1 MVGTAGSVLIRQVYL
16 IQSVLYREVPLYV
29 CAHLCLLC
37 SYVFVA
43 FDCVS
48 GRNHFGLVESGGS
61 HGKAK
66 RLTGPKVK
74 GELTPDSLQP
84 LVERLSLELPEGC
97 MLSVCG
103 KVSSVVEELSEC

>member
-1 MVGTAGSVLIRQVYL
+1 MQLYIFIAVNSV
-16 IQSVLYREVPLYV
+16 
-29 CAHLCLLC
+29 
-37 SYVFVA
+37 F
-43 FDCVS
+43 

-61 HGKAK
+61 HGRAK

-74 GELTPDSLQP
+74 GELTPDALQP

-97 MLSVCG
+97 TLSVCG

>member
-1 MVGTAGSVLIRQVYL
+1 MCTFMYS
-16 IQSVLYREVPLYV
+16 
-29 CAHLCLLC
+29 CAVM
-37 SYVFVA
+37 YIFVA
-43 FDCVS
+43 FNSVF

-61 HGKAK
+61 HIRAK

-74 GELTPDSLQP
+74 GELTPDALQP

-97 MLSVCG
+97 ALSVCG

>member
-1 MVGTAGSVLIRQVYL
+1 MVGTADSVLIREVSF
-16 IQSVLYREVPLYV
+16 IQSALYREAPLYV
-29 CAHLCLLC
+29 LLC
-37 SYVFVA
+37 SYAFIALNSVF
-43 FDCVS
+43 

-61 HGKAK
+61 HGRAK

-74 GELTPDSLQP
+74 GELTPDALQP